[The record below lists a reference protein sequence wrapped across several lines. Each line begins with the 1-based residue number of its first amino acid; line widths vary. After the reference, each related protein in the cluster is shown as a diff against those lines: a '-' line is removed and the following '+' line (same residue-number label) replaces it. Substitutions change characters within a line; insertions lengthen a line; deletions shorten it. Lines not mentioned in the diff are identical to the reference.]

1 MQQLHGSAQLLS
13 QAGDKSFIINDL
25 YGFLDH
31 EINSKTRCIDLECWH
46 FIQCFPASASGRGTP
61 AASELQVC
69 RARVSGAIITQK
81 LFSLLGY
88 RPQMRFSPLKAP
100 FRNLSLVR
108 KRVAIHDVVILAS
121 SRSDVDLKDW
131 FRNEYF

>member
-1 MQQLHGSAQLLS
+1 MTYADSWTTKSAPKLAALAANAGILSDDCPLAPAVGALPQLQNC
-13 QAGDKSFIINDL
+13 KSV
-25 YGFLDH
+25 G
-31 EINSKTRCIDLECWH
+31 LE
-46 FIQCFPASASGRGTP
+46 F
-61 AASELQVC
+61 
-69 RARVSGAIITQK
+69 SGAIITQK

-131 FRNEYF
+131 FRNQYF